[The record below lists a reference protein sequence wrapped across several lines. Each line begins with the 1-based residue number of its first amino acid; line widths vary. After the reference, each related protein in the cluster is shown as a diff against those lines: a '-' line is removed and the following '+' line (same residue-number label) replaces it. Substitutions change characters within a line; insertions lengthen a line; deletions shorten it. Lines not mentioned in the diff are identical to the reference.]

1 MKFALKMPVGL
12 VMMAV
17 LIWGSEAEVKAE
29 VAGKAEAG
37 KEELFSVKVAGK
49 GPPMI
54 LIPGLSCGGHV
65 WDGTVAHFQD
75 RYECHVVTLAGF
87 AGQPAIQGPM
97 LERIRDGLGQY
108 IEDKGLV
115 RPVIVGH
122 SLGAFM
128 SFWLGATFPD
138 KLGPIIAVDGVPYF
152 PGLANP
158 KATPETSR
166 ELAEGMRSMQK
177 SQNRQQAAFSMRLF
191 LRPMVT
197 DEKDFEEIAE
207 WSVKS
212 DRKAVGQALY
222 ELMTTDLRP
231 LVGKIRSRVLL
242 LGATAQV
249 GTEKQR
255 AQMEA
260 NYRAQVADIPQH
272 EVVFAPKARHFIQ
285 MDEPEFLFAEMER
298 FLGLGKKE

>member
-1 MKFALKMPVGL
+1 
-12 VMMAV
+12 
-17 LIWGSEAEVKAE
+17 
-29 VAGKAEAG
+29 
-37 KEELFSVKVAGK
+37 
-49 GPPMI
+49 MI

-108 IEDKGLV
+108 IQNKRLE

-128 SFWLGATFPD
+128 SFWLGAAFPD

-152 PGLANP
+152 PGLADP
-158 KATPETSR
+158 KATPESVKG
-166 ELAEGMRSMQK
+166 LADGMRSMRK
-177 SQNRQQAAFSMRLF
+177 SQTPAQAAFGLRLF

-207 WSVKS
+207 SSVKS
-212 DRKAVGQALY
+212 DPKAVGQALY

-242 LGATAQV
+242 LGATAMA
-249 GTEKQR
+249 TTPEQR
-255 AQMEA
+255 KQMEEH
-260 NYRAQVADIPQH
+260 YRVQVASIPEH
-272 EVVFAPKARHFIQ
+272 EVTFASKARHFIQ

-298 FLGLGKKE
+298 FLVAGKGE